1 MKKEPFWKVGDS
13 ARNDY
18 EKGMPAAHT
27 LFQVKSLALIANA
40 RKYYKSLHFL
50 SECHW
55 CELTSADCPDRV
67 DTDAAWSGSVQWSST
82 SQTAPTLVYV
92 TAALRAIPT
101 SHQRSALR
109 ESRRDATLCPDC
121 QDKVSPHDVKPERYG
136 YDRMS
141 TAHLYSVPVL
151 NGFDA
156 VRNSSHRRRDTDD
169 NCKSW
174 REARKSV
181 AVLAQ
186 EASHLAKGVSC
197 GTQRVAGWRTSTS
210 FRANQSRTLRRMPL
224 SPEKGHASIIE
235 SSPR

>member
-1 MKKEPFWKVGDS
+1 MRADQRRLPRQGGYG
-13 ARNDY
+13 R
-18 EKGMPAAHT
+18 GMVWLSPVEQH
-27 LFQVKSLALIANA
+27 IANRSHTRLCDGSA
-40 RKYYKSLHFL
+40 ASDSDIS
-50 SECHW
+50 SEDW
-55 CELTSADCPDRV
+55 
-67 DTDAAWSGSVQWSST
+67 
-82 SQTAPTLVYV
+82 
-92 TAALRAIPT
+92 
-101 SHQRSALR
+101 SALR

-121 QDKVSPHDVKPERYG
+121 QDKVSPHDVKPELYG

-156 VRNSSHRRRDTDD
+156 VRNSSYRRRDTDD

-181 AVLAQ
+181 EVLAQ
-186 EASHLAKGVSC
+186 EASHPAKGVSC